1 MIEVTSLKHS
11 GVRNKLEKHQ
21 DGGNKFFLNNLSSN
35 TKYTVALR
43 RQSGDSLRSG
53 LTSVKHFWQTT
64 SAQSFGNYMS
74 FQFNFDL
81 TNSDKVFV
89 AVLADQSAVCGGSD
103 WIFDAAAVKQL
114 LINGY
119 NFGKRKISD
128 GLLKLC
134 NPEYT
139 FFSEAQILSVETLV
153 LPAEMVAESVVNSIQ
168 TNSFDA
174 DEDDS
179 NPLIQASLALISMG
193 IFPCL

>member
-1 MIEVTSLKHS
+1 
-11 GVRNKLEKHQ
+11 
-21 DGGNKFFLNNLSSN
+21 
-35 TKYTVALR
+35 
-43 RQSGDSLRSG
+43 
-53 LTSVKHFWQTT
+53 
-64 SAQSFGNYMS
+64 MS

-81 TNSDKVFV
+81 TNSDKVFA
-89 AVLADQSAVCGGSD
+89 AVLTDQSAVCRASD
-103 WIFDAAAVKQL
+103 WIFDAAVKQL

-139 FFSEAQILSVETLV
+139 FFSEAQILSVETLL

-168 TNSFDA
+168 TNNLDA

-179 NPLIQASLALISMG
+179 NPLIQAILALISLG
-193 IFPCL
+193 KTYL